1 MKNIF
6 FNFFEFWDFL
16 SLLLS
21 VDACHFDAIL
31 VCNSS
36 ILAFFEVIGRKAE
49 SHLQEAK
56 FVGLIYFK
64 DKTLQILAN
73 IARITAVIKISKN
86 IAK

>member
-1 MKNIF
+1 MKNFF

-36 ILAFFEVIGRKAE
+36 ILAFFEVIGRKPSAK
-49 SHLQEAK
+49 AK

-64 DKTLQILAN
+64 DKTSQILAN
-73 IARITAVIKISKN
+73 IARITAVIKISVN